1 MDTIGILYL
10 CHVQSS
16 ALNLLFSLLSYSLP
30 ILIFSLILAQLEG
43 CAIWWGWMSWSH
55 YAFSTWYKVCANCKD
70 IGK

>member
-43 CAIWWGWMSWSH
+43 CAIWWGWMS
-55 YAFSTWYKVCANCKD
+55 
-70 IGK
+70 